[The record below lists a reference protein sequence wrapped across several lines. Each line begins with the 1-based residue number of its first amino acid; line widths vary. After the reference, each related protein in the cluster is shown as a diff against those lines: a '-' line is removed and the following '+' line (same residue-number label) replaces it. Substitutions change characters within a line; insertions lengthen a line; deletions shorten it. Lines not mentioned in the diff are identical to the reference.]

1 MSRAVIL
8 NVLKIALAIVLIW
21 WVVDNAGGPETIV
34 NALSGI
40 DRAGWVLGL
49 VLVLAAN
56 VLAMLRWHLLMRSVG
71 LNSTPFV
78 ALRLG
83 FLGVFF
89 NNVVPGL
96 TGGDLV
102 KAVYV
107 THENP
112 EQRASAVVSVIVDR
126 AIGIVALALIAAVVI
141 PFDMQRYGA
150 AAVGIYG
157 FLGAAAVGAL
167 FTLSRRMKAK
177 LKSLFGLSATSGGK
191 ISGLLSKLDQAVSMY
206 RDRTQVVVVAMI
218 MSLTVHMLIIVALS
232 VFGAALSD
240 GGLAAL
246 ATAEVSASAES
257 LDVETRVAQLEVFQ
271 GLGLDVYCSVVP
283 IIMIISA
290 LPIAPAGWGVGEVA
304 FVHFFGTAG
313 LTDVD
318 STALSFTY
326 RLTAMLVSLL
336 GGVFFVL
343 DRRRVLEASTAADA
357 DPDGDGF
364 SAGPPDPDSA

>member
-1 MSRAVIL
+1 MSRGLVINL
-8 NVLKIALAIVLIW
+8 LKIGLAAALIW
-21 WVVDNAGGPETIV
+21 YVVDKAGGPETIV
-34 NALSGI
+34 RALSSI
-40 DRAGWVLGL
+40 DRGGWVVGL
-49 VLVLAAN
+49 AIVFVAN

-71 LNSTPFV
+71 LNSTPWI

-107 THENP
+107 TRENP
-112 EQRASAVVSVIVDR
+112 EQRAAAVVSVIVDR

-141 PFDMQRYGA
+141 PFDFESYGQ

-157 FLGAAAVGAL
+157 FLAAAGVGAVL
-167 FTLSRRMKAK
+167 VLSRRAKAR
-177 LKSLFGLSATSGGK
+177 LRSLLARFGVSSQKAGA
-191 ISGLLSKLDQAVSMY
+191 GLLGKLDQAVSMY
-206 RDRTQVVVVAMI
+206 RDRTRLLALAVL
-218 MSLTVHMLIIVALS
+218 MSVTVHMLIIVALS
-232 VFGAALSD
+232 VFGEALTD

-246 ATAEVSASAES
+246 DAGTFELQEGADAVTRRAELLS
-257 LDVETRVAQLEVFQ
+257 LHDMQL
-271 GLGLDVYCSVVP
+271 DAYCSVVP

-290 LPIAPAGWGVGEVA
+290 LPIAPAGWGVGEAA
-304 FVHFFGTAG
+304 FVYFFSTVGVVS
-313 LTDVD
+313 TDA
-318 STALSFTY
+318 TALSFTY

-343 DRRRVLEASTAADA
+343 DRRRVLEASAAGATDVPSDTPGSGPTA
-357 DPDGDGF
+357 
-364 SAGPPDPDSA
+364 